1 MYAFINLYSY
11 LYFIYLKIH
20 VFIYAC
26 MYLFD
31 CQFSIINEK
40 RKEIS
45 QAIDQNKQK
54 PYVSDNRNHIFGFR
68 NIHINIIILK
78 LVI

>member
-1 MYAFINLYSY
+1 
-11 LYFIYLKIH
+11 
-20 VFIYAC
+20 
-26 MYLFD
+26 MYLFMHV
-31 CQFSIINEK
+31 CIYLTVNLLQFSIINEK

-54 PYVSDNRNHIFGFR
+54 PYVSDNRNHILGFR
-68 NIHINIIILK
+68 NVHINIIILK